1 VVSRLALSLAACGL
15 AIASVYDSARRRRTV
30 SRGRERGCW
39 VYVPAEE
46 LAKTA
51 WRDERPP
58 PFYRL
63 WARTGGRTVTVQFFA
78 EQ

>member
-1 VVSRLALSLAACGL
+1 MQ
-15 AIASVYDSARRRRTV
+15 RRRTV

-39 VYVPAEE
+39 VYIPAEE
-46 LAKTA
+46 LAKTRLA
-51 WRDERPP
+51 SDRPP

-63 WARTGGRTVTVQFFA
+63 YGRTGGRTVVVELFA